1 MLEKLKKYLNKEI
14 AEKINSET
22 LSKEKFIPLN
32 AQNGV
37 VFVACVDST
46 NKNIAVEVSK
56 VFPSMQLKT
65 VPVSDEIFSQLF
77 EFIFSKKQPVLDLS
91 STDSQSSANA
101 GAKNPANNKKPVKR
115 IGDMLIEKGYVKA
128 EDVERAFKQSKVK
141 GEPIGST
148 LVKMNLVTI
157 DQLKETLAEQKGV
170 EAIQDKE
177 LRFSEDLFKVFPTE
191 FLLENKI
198 VPISSDG
205 RNVVV
210 GMVDPT
216 DRKILNQIILFTG
229 LKPNPKLLTFYEYDR
244 SVTAFIKEKERKEKL
259 FEHITSEN
267 TVMQEDSLWDQV
279 EKAIKDDESSI
290 SKFTNQIITDAIDIK
305 ASDIHIEPRFE
316 TYIVRYRIDGILR
329 KVVEIPQQIE
339 SSVISR
345 FKVLARMNIAEHRRA
360 QDGAFSIRHKTKDYD
375 CRINTI
381 PVGGKEKMVIRILQP
396 SISFS
401 GEKRAIELV
410 GAYKEDVEKL
420 ERMIKIPTGIILA
433 SGPTGSGKTTTLYSI
448 LNNLNSEEVNI
459 TTIEDPVEIR
469 LEGINQIQVNPKADI
484 TFSSCLRAI
493 LRQDPD
499 IILVGE
505 IRDYETLEAAI
516 AAALTGHL
524 VLSTIHTNSAA
535 ATISRLMQMGAPN
548 YLIAS
553 SLSGVIAQRLVRKLC
568 PSCKKAYQ
576 PSVDELKQILLNPEE
591 IEEFSK
597 KTVYKPSGCAQCQYT
612 GYVGRLGIFEL
623 MPINKEIKKLI
634 NQSASDVDIEE
645 VAISCGMKTLQQYC
659 LEHIEHGETPI
670 SEFVRVLG
678 VVNE

>member
-1 MLEKLKKYLNKEI
+1 MLEKLKKIVNKEVSG
-14 AEKINSET
+14 KIDKNILSEN
-22 LSKEKFIPLN
+22 KFIPLN
-32 AQNGV
+32 IQNGTI
-37 VFVACVDST
+37 FIACVDVT
-46 NKNIAVEVSK
+46 NKNIVPSISK
-56 VFPSMQLKT
+56 NFPSVKIK
-65 VPVSDEIFSQLF
+65 PVQIDETTFSQLF
-77 EFIFSKKQPVLDLS
+77 DFIFPKSEENKDENVQVS
-91 STDSQSSANA
+91 SNIPKPAPQA
-101 GAKNPANNKKPVKR
+101 GQNGNKPVKR
-115 IGDMLIEKGYVKA
+115 IGDMLIEKGYVKP
-128 EDVERAFKQSKVK
+128 EDVERAFKQSKIK

-170 EAIQDKE
+170 EAIKDKE

-191 FLLENKI
+191 FLLENKV

-216 DRKILNQIILFTG
+216 NRQVLNQIILFTG

-267 TVMQEDSLWDQV
+267 TVLQEDSLWDQV

-360 QDGAFSIRHKTKDYD
+360 QDGAFSIKHKTKDYD

-381 PVGGKEKMVIRILQP
+381 PIGSKEKMVIRILQP
-396 SISFS
+396 SISFT
-401 GEKRAIELV
+401 GDKKAIELV

-433 SGPTGSGKTTTLYSI
+433 AGPTGSGKTTTLYSI
-448 LNNLNSEEVNI
+448 LNNLNSEDVNI

-484 TFSSCLRAI
+484 TFSTCLRAI

-505 IRDYETLEAAI
+505 VRDYETLEAAI

-524 VLSTIHTNSAA
+524 VLSTIHTNSAS

-553 SLSGVIAQRLVRKLC
+553 SLSGVIAQRLVRRLC
-568 PSCKKAYQ
+568 PSCKKAYTPTQ
-576 PSVDELKQILLNPEE
+576 DELKQILLNPED

-597 KTVYKPSGCAQCQYT
+597 KTLYKPTGCAQCQYT
-612 GYVGRLGIFEL
+612 GYLGRLGIFEL

-670 SEFVRVLG
+670 SEFIRVLG